1 MEFLFLSGSNRSNP
15 VDLTKIVTYTDQYGV
30 RRQTTAADYLS
41 PQNFESLGR
50 MDDRADALLSYGAI
64 YQTQANE
71 FAGLPVGRYEK
82 DDFVRALDPI
92 RESLTN
98 TEGFFDADGN
108 KVYDDEVNLPVF
120 YRGGGYNGSDVRL
133 DPGLQS
139 LFQEE
144 ISLDPYVYSLDLR
157 QDPVPDFGNSP
168 TGKYQA
174 MKIAMLRAASNVTG
188 FHPYR
193 FLPLEGHPFQGEN
206 PNLQDFRDRASL
218 LQ

>member
-41 PQNFESLGR
+41 PQSFESLGR
-50 MDDRADALLSYGAI
+50 MDD
-64 YQTQANE
+64 
-71 FAGLPVGRYEK
+71 
-82 DDFVRALDPI
+82 RALDPI

-144 ISLDPYVYSLDLR
+144 ISLDPYVYSLNLR